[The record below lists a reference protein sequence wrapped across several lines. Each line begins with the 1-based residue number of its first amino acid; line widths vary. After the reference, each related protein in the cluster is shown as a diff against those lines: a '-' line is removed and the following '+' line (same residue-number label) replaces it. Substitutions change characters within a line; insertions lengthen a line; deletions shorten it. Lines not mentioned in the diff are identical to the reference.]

1 MKRLAF
7 LLLSLC
13 LISTGTVFAQKKSTE
28 INLATTKGSI
38 SGTLL
43 PASRNQTVALIIAGS
58 GPTDRDGNN
67 PLSVK
72 ANSYKLV
79 AESLAKQGIASLRYD
94 KKGVGKSS
102 SSGMKEADL
111 RFDDYINDVKSW
123 VNYLIDSAG
132 YKKVVL
138 IGHSEGAL
146 LASIAG
152 QDERVAGVVLVS
164 GMGRS
169 FDEVI
174 AEQISKN
181 APLAI
186 QQESQT
192 IMDSLKAGKL
202 VSDVPSYFNA
212 LYRPSV
218 QPYLISLLNY
228 APLVQATML
237 QKPVLI
243 LQGDADSQIQVKDAE
258 ALAGAV
264 RQAKLLIIPKMDHV
278 LKEVVDPQKPLA
290 NYTNADGPL
299 APGFLNALTDFI
311 KNLK

>member
-1 MKRLAF
+1 MRKIGF
-7 LLLSLC
+7 LVLSLC
-13 LISTGTVFAQKKSTE
+13 LASTLSVFAQKKSTE
-28 INLATTKGSI
+28 INLVTTKGSL

-43 PASRNQTVALIIAGS
+43 PAGRNQTIAIIIAGS

-67 PLSVK
+67 YLGVK

-79 AESLAKQGIASLRYD
+79 AEGLAKQGIASLRYD
-94 KKGVGKSS
+94 KRAVGKSS
-102 SSGMKEADL
+102 SPGIKEADL

-123 VNYLIDSAG
+123 INYLIDSAE
-132 YKKVVL
+132 YKRLVL

-152 QDERVAGVVLVS
+152 QEDRVAGVVLVS

-174 AEQISKN
+174 AEQISKS
-181 APLAI
+181 APMAI
-186 QQESQT
+186 QQESQA
-192 IMDSLKAGKL
+192 IMDSLKSGSL
-202 VSDVPSYFNA
+202 VSEVPSYFNA

-218 QPYLISLLNY
+218 QPYLISLLKY
-228 APLVQATML
+228 APLAQASML

-258 ALAGAV
+258 ALARV
-264 RQAKLLIIPKMDHV
+264 VKQAQLVIIPKMDHV
-278 LKEVVDPQKPLA
+278 LKEVADLQKPLA
-290 NYTNADGPL
+290 NYTNAEGPL

>member
-1 MKRLAF
+1 M
-7 LLLSLC
+7 LSLC
-13 LISTGTVFAQKKSTE
+13 LASILSVFAQKKSTE
-28 INLATTKGSI
+28 INLVTTKGSL

-43 PASRNQTVALIIAGS
+43 PADPNQTIAIIIAGS

-67 PLSVK
+67 YLGVK

-79 AESLAKQGIASLRYD
+79 AEGLAKQGIASLRYD
-94 KKGVGKSS
+94 KRAVGKSS
-102 SSGMKEADL
+102 SPGMKEADL

-123 VNYLIDSAG
+123 LNYVLDSLK

-152 QDERVAGVVLVS
+152 QVDRVTGVVLVS

-181 APLAI
+181 APLII

-192 IMDSLKAGKL
+192 IIDSLKEGKL
-202 VSDVPSYFNA
+202 VSKVPSYFNT

-218 QPYLISLLNY
+218 QPYLISLLKY
-228 APLVQATML
+228 APLAQASML

-243 LQGDADSQIQVKDAE
+243 LQGDADSQIQVKDSE
-258 ALAGAV
+258 ALAKV
-264 RQAKLLIIPKMDHV
+264 VKQAQLVIIPKMDHV
-278 LKEVVDPQKPLA
+278 LKEVADLQKPLA
-290 NYTNADGPL
+290 NYTNAEGPL

>member
-1 MKRLAF
+1 
-7 LLLSLC
+7 
-13 LISTGTVFAQKKSTE
+13 
-28 INLATTKGSI
+28 
-38 SGTLL
+38 
-43 PASRNQTVALIIAGS
+43 
-58 GPTDRDGNN
+58 
-67 PLSVK
+67 
-72 ANSYKLV
+72 
-79 AESLAKQGIASLRYD
+79 
-94 KKGVGKSS
+94 
-102 SSGMKEADL
+102 
-111 RFDDYINDVKSW
+111 
-123 VNYLIDSAG
+123 
-132 YKKVVL
+132 
-138 IGHSEGAL
+138 
-146 LASIAG
+146 
-152 QDERVAGVVLVS
+152 
-164 GMGRS
+164 MGRS

-186 QQESQT
+186 QQESQA

-228 APLVQATML
+228 APLAQASML

-264 RQAKLLIIPKMDHV
+264 NQAKLLIIPKMDHV

>member
-1 MKRLAF
+1 MRKIGF
-7 LLLSLC
+7 LVLSLC
-13 LISTGTVFAQKKSTE
+13 LASTLSGFAQKKSTE
-28 INLATTKGSI
+28 LNLVTTKGSL

-43 PASRNQTVALIIAGS
+43 PAGRNQTIAIIIAGS

-67 PLSVK
+67 YLGVK

-79 AESLAKQGIASLRYD
+79 AEGLAKQGIASLRYD
-94 KKGVGKSS
+94 KRAVGKSIS
-102 SSGMKEADL
+102 PGMKEADL

-123 VNYLIDSAG
+123 FNYVIDSLK

-152 QDERVAGVVLVS
+152 QEDRVAGVVLVS

-181 APLAI
+181 APLII

-192 IMDSLKAGKL
+192 IMDSLKEGKL
-202 VSDVPSYFNA
+202 VSEVPSYFNA

-218 QPYLISLLNY
+218 QPYLISLLKY
-228 APLVQATML
+228 APLAQASML

-258 ALAGAV
+258 ALARV
-264 RQAKLLIIPKMDHV
+264 VKQAQLVIIPKMDHV
-278 LKEVVDPQKPLA
+278 LKEVLDAQKPLA
-290 NYTNADGPL
+290 NYSNAEGPL
-299 APGFLNALTDFI
+299 APGFMKTLTAFI
-311 KNLK
+311 KGLK

>member
-1 MKRLAF
+1 MNRIAF
-7 LLLSLC
+7 LLLILC
-13 LISTGTVFAQKKSTE
+13 LVITGAVFAQKKSTE
-28 INLATTKGSI
+28 ISLLTTKGSL

-43 PASRNQTVALIIAGS
+43 PAGRKQTVALIIAGS

-67 PLSVK
+67 YLGVK

-79 AESLAKQGIASLRYD
+79 AEGLAQKGIASLRYD
-94 KKGVGKSS
+94 KRAVGKSIS
-102 SSGMKEADL
+102 LGMKEADL
-111 RFDDYINDVKSW
+111 RFDDYIHDVKSW
-123 VNYLIDSAG
+123 INYLIDSAE

-152 QDERVAGVVLVS
+152 QDDRVDGVVLVS

-174 AEQISKN
+174 AEQISRS

-202 VSDVPSYFNA
+202 VSEVPSYFNA

-218 QPYLISLLNY
+218 QPYLISLLRY
-228 APLVQATML
+228 DPLAQASML

-243 LQGDADSQIQVKDAE
+243 LQGDADSQIQVKDAK
-258 ALAGAV
+258 ALAGV
-264 RQAKLLIIPKMDHV
+264 VKQAQMVIISKMDHV
-278 LKEVVDPQKPLA
+278 LKEVLDAKKPMA
-290 NYTNADGPL
+290 NYSNAEGPL
-299 APGFLNALTDFI
+299 APGFMKTVTQFI
-311 KNLK
+311 KGLK

>member
-228 APLVQATML
+228 APLVQASML

>member
-1 MKRLAF
+1 MRKIGF
-7 LLLSLC
+7 LVLSLC
-13 LISTGTVFAQKKSTE
+13 LASTLSGFAQKKSTE
-28 INLATTKGSI
+28 LNLVTTKGSL

-43 PASRNQTVALIIAGS
+43 PAGRNQTIAIIIAGS

-67 PLSVK
+67 YLGVK

-79 AESLAKQGIASLRYD
+79 AEGLAKQGIASLRYD
-94 KKGVGKSS
+94 KRAVGKSS
-102 SSGMKEADL
+102 SPGMKEADL

-123 VNYLIDSAG
+123 FNYVLDSLK

-152 QDERVAGVVLVS
+152 QEDRVAGVVLVS

-181 APLAI
+181 APLII

-192 IMDSLKAGKL
+192 IMDSLKEGKL
-202 VSDVPSYFNA
+202 VSEVPSYFNA

-218 QPYLISLLNY
+218 QPYLISLLKY
-228 APLVQATML
+228 APLAQASML

-264 RQAKLLIIPKMDHV
+264 KQAKLLIIPKMDHV

>member
-1 MKRLAF
+1 MRKIGF
-7 LLLSLC
+7 LVLSLC
-13 LISTGTVFAQKKSTE
+13 LASTLSVFAQKKSTE
-28 INLATTKGSI
+28 INLVTTKGSL

-43 PASRNQTVALIIAGS
+43 PAGRNQTIAIIIAGS

-67 PLSVK
+67 YLGVK

-79 AESLAKQGIASLRYD
+79 AEGLAKQGIASLRYD
-94 KKGVGKSS
+94 KRAVGKSS
-102 SSGMKEADL
+102 SPGMKEADL

-123 VNYLIDSAG
+123 FNYVLDSLK
-132 YKKVVL
+132 YKKIVL

-152 QDERVAGVVLVS
+152 QDDRVAGVVLVS

-181 APLAI
+181 APLII

-192 IMDSLKAGKL
+192 IMDSLKEGKL
-202 VSDVPSYFNA
+202 VSEVPSYFNA

-218 QPYLISLLNY
+218 QPYLISLLKY
-228 APLVQATML
+228 APLAQASML

-258 ALAGAV
+258 ALARV
-264 RQAKLLIIPKMDHV
+264 VKQAQLVIIPKMDHV
-278 LKEVVDPQKPLA
+278 LKEVLDAQKPLA
-290 NYTNADGPL
+290 NYSNAEGPL
-299 APGFLNALTDFI
+299 APSFMQTLTAFI
-311 KNLK
+311 KGLK

>member
-1 MKRLAF
+1 MRKIGF
-7 LLLSLC
+7 LMLSLC
-13 LISTGTVFAQKKSTE
+13 LASILSVFAQKKSTE
-28 INLATTKGSI
+28 INLVTTKGSL

-43 PASRNQTVALIIAGS
+43 PADPNQTIAIIIAGS

-67 PLSVK
+67 YLGVK

-79 AESLAKQGIASLRYD
+79 AEGLAKQGIASLRYD
-94 KKGVGKSS
+94 KRAVGKSS
-102 SSGMKEADL
+102 SPGMKEADL

-123 VNYLIDSAG
+123 INYLIDSVK
-132 YKKVVL
+132 YKRVVL

-152 QDERVAGVVLVS
+152 QDDRVTGVVLVS

-181 APLAI
+181 APLII

-192 IMDSLKAGKL
+192 IMDSLKEGKL
-202 VSDVPSYFNA
+202 VSKVPSYFNA

-218 QPYLISLLNY
+218 QPYLISLLKY
-228 APLVQATML
+228 APLAQASML

-258 ALAGAV
+258 ALAKV
-264 RQAKLLIIPKMDHV
+264 VKQAQLVIIPKMDHV
-278 LKEVVDPQKPLA
+278 LKEVLDTQKPLA
-290 NYTNADGPL
+290 NYTDAEGPL

>member
-1 MKRLAF
+1 MKKVQILVLSICLLCAF
-7 LLLSLC
+7 S
-13 LISTGTVFAQKKSTE
+13 VFAQKKAKE
-28 INLATTKGSI
+28 ITLPASQGSL

-43 PASRNQTVALIIAGS
+43 PAGRNQTVAIIIAGS

-67 PLSVK
+67 YLGVK

-79 AESLAKQGIASLRYD
+79 AEGLAKQGIASLRYD
-94 KKGVGKSS
+94 KRAVGKSS
-102 SSGMKEADL
+102 SPGMKEADL
-111 RFDDYINDVKSW
+111 RFDDYIADVKSW
-123 VNYLIDSAG
+123 VSFLLDTEN

-152 QDERVAGVVLVS
+152 QEDRVTGVVLVS

-192 IMDSLKAGKL
+192 IMDSLKEGKL
-202 VSDVPSYFNA
+202 VSEVPSYFNA

-218 QPYLISLLNY
+218 QPYLISLLKY
-228 APLVQATML
+228 APLAQASML

-243 LQGDADSQIQVKDAE
+243 LQGDADSQIKVKDAE
-258 ALAGAV
+258 ALARV
-264 RQAKLLIIPKMDHV
+264 VKQARLVIIPRMDHV
-278 LKEVVDPQKPLA
+278 LKEVLDAQKPLA
-290 NYTNADGPL
+290 NYSNAEGPL
-299 APGFLNALTDFI
+299 APGFMNTLTAFI
-311 KNLK
+311 KGL

>member
-1 MKRLAF
+1 MIKIGFLA
-7 LLLSLC
+7 LTLC
-13 LISTGTVFAQKKSTE
+13 LASTLSVFPQKKSTE
-28 INLATTKGSI
+28 ITLLTTKGSL
-38 SGTLL
+38 SGTILS
-43 PASRNQTVALIIAGS
+43 AGRNQTIAIIIAGS

-67 PLSVK
+67 PLGVK

-79 AESLAKQGIASLRYD
+79 VEGLAKQGIASLRYD
-94 KKGVGKSS
+94 KRGVGKSS

-111 RFDDYINDVKSW
+111 RFDDYISDVKSW
-123 VNYLIDSAG
+123 TNYLIDSVK
-132 YKKVVL
+132 YKRVVL

-152 QDERVAGVVLVS
+152 QDDRVAGVVLVS

-181 APLAI
+181 APLII

-192 IMDSLKAGKL
+192 IMDSLKEGKL
-202 VSDVPSYFNA
+202 VSEVPSYFNA

-218 QPYLISLLNY
+218 QPYLISLLKY
-228 APLVQATML
+228 APLAQASML

-258 ALAGAV
+258 ALARV
-264 RQAKLLIIPKMDHV
+264 VKQAQLVIIPKMDHV
-278 LKEVVDPQKPLA
+278 LKEVLDTQKPLA
-290 NYTNADGPL
+290 NYSNAEGPL

>member
-28 INLATTKGSI
+28 LNLATTKGTI

-43 PASRNQTVALIIAGS
+43 PAGRNQTVAIIIAGS

-67 PLSVK
+67 PLGVN

-79 AESLAKQGIASLRYD
+79 AEGLTKQGIASLRYD
-94 KKGVGKSS
+94 KRGVGKSS

-111 RFDDYINDVKSW
+111 RFEDYISDVKSW
-123 VNYLIDSAG
+123 INYLIDSVK

-152 QDERVAGVVLVS
+152 QNDRVTGVVMVS

-186 QQESQT
+186 QQESQA

-202 VSDVPSYFNA
+202 VSDVPSYFNT

-228 APLVQATML
+228 APLAQASML

-264 RQAKLLIIPKMDHV
+264 NQAKLVIIPKMDHV

-299 APGFLNALTDFI
+299 ASGFLNALTDFI

>member
-1 MKRLAF
+1 MRKIGF
-7 LLLSLC
+7 LVLSLC
-13 LISTGTVFAQKKSTE
+13 LASTLSVFAQKKSTE
-28 INLATTKGSI
+28 INLVTTTGSL

-43 PASRNQTVALIIAGS
+43 PAGRNQTVAIIIAGS
-58 GPTDRDGNN
+58 GPTDRNGNN
-67 PLSVK
+67 YLGVK

-79 AESLAKQGIASLRYD
+79 AEGLAKQGIASLRYD
-94 KKGVGKSS
+94 KRAVGKSS
-102 SSGMKEADL
+102 SPGMIEADL

-123 VNYLIDSAG
+123 INYLIDSVK
-132 YKKVVL
+132 YKRVVL

-152 QDERVAGVVLVS
+152 QEDRVAGVVLVS

-181 APLAI
+181 ALLAI
-186 QQESQT
+186 QKESQA
-192 IMDSLKAGKL
+192 IMDSLKSGSL
-202 VSDVPSYFNA
+202 VSEVPSYFNA

-218 QPYLISLLNY
+218 QPYLISLLKY
-228 APLVQATML
+228 APLAQASML

-258 ALAGAV
+258 ALARV
-264 RQAKLLIIPKMDHV
+264 VKQAQLVIIPKMDHV
-278 LKEVVDPQKPLA
+278 LKEVLDAQKPLA
-290 NYTNADGPL
+290 NYSNAEGPL

>member
-1 MKRLAF
+1 MKKLGFLVFIFCLAST
-7 LLLSLC
+7 LS
-13 LISTGTVFAQKKSTE
+13 VFAQKKFTE
-28 INLATTKGSI
+28 INLVTAKGSL

-43 PASRNQTVALIIAGS
+43 PAGRNQTIAIIIAGS

-67 PLSVK
+67 YLGVK

-79 AESLAKQGIASLRYD
+79 SEGLAQKGIASLRYD
-94 KKGVGKSS
+94 KRGVGKSS
-102 SSGMKEADL
+102 SPGMKEADL
-111 RFDDYINDVKSW
+111 RFDDYISDVKSW
-123 VNYLIDSAG
+123 INYLIDSVK
-132 YKKVVL
+132 YKRLVL

-152 QDERVAGVVLVS
+152 QEDRVDGVVLVS

-174 AEQISKN
+174 AEQISRS
-181 APLAI
+181 APVAI

-192 IMDSLKAGKL
+192 IMDSLKSGSL
-202 VSDVPSYFNA
+202 VSEVPSYFNA

-218 QPYLISLLNY
+218 QPYLISLLKY
-228 APLVQATML
+228 APLTQASML

-258 ALAGAV
+258 ALARVVKKAQLV
-264 RQAKLLIIPKMDHV
+264 IIPKMDHV
-278 LKEVVDPQKPLA
+278 LKEVLDAKKPMA
-290 NYTNADGPL
+290 NYSNAEGPL
-299 APGFLNALTDFI
+299 APGFMKTITQFI
-311 KNLK
+311 KDLK

>member
-1 MKRLAF
+1 M
-7 LLLSLC
+7 LSLC
-13 LISTGTVFAQKKSTE
+13 LASILSVFAQKKSTE
-28 INLATTKGSI
+28 INLVTTKGSL

-43 PASRNQTVALIIAGS
+43 PANPNQTIAIIIAGS

-67 PLSVK
+67 YLGVK

-79 AESLAKQGIASLRYD
+79 AEGLAKQGIASLRYD
-94 KKGVGKSS
+94 KRAVGKSS
-102 SSGMKEADL
+102 SPGMKEADL

-123 VNYLIDSAG
+123 LNYVLDSLK

-152 QDERVAGVVLVS
+152 QVDRVTGVVLVS

-181 APLAI
+181 APLII

-192 IMDSLKAGKL
+192 IIDSLKEGKL
-202 VSDVPSYFNA
+202 VSKVPSYFNT

-218 QPYLISLLNY
+218 QPYLISLLKY
-228 APLVQATML
+228 APLAQASML

-243 LQGDADSQIQVKDAE
+243 LQGDADSQIQVKDSE
-258 ALAGAV
+258 ALAKV
-264 RQAKLLIIPKMDHV
+264 VKQAQLVIIPKMDHV
-278 LKEVVDPQKPLA
+278 LKEVADLQKPLA
-290 NYTNADGPL
+290 NYTNAEGPL

>member
-1 MKRLAF
+1 
-7 LLLSLC
+7 
-13 LISTGTVFAQKKSTE
+13 
-28 INLATTKGSI
+28 
-38 SGTLL
+38 
-43 PASRNQTVALIIAGS
+43 
-58 GPTDRDGNN
+58 
-67 PLSVK
+67 
-72 ANSYKLV
+72 
-79 AESLAKQGIASLRYD
+79 
-94 KKGVGKSS
+94 
-102 SSGMKEADL
+102 MKEADL
-111 RFDDYINDVKSW
+111 RFEDYINDVKSW
-123 VNYLIDSAG
+123 INYLIDSVK
-132 YKKVVL
+132 YKRIVL

-152 QDERVAGVVLVS
+152 QNDRVTGVVLVS

-186 QQESQT
+186 QQESQA

-228 APLVQATML
+228 APLAQASML

-243 LQGDADSQIQVKDAE
+243 LQGDADSQIQIKDAE
-258 ALAGAV
+258 ALAGV
-264 RQAKLLIIPKMDHV
+264 VKQAKLVIIPKMDHV

-290 NYTNADGPL
+290 NYTNAEGPL